1 MKRTILNISTSF
13 KQYFFVLTA
22 ILFVLLSSC
31 AIKSSI
37 KELTGISANTEQGVP
52 QNSRNLF
59 TNSVEKCPSFD
70 ISDSQVVQN
79 ISSHSDD
86 LLPLISFKTAFLFLF
101 DFPSLESESIHPLYN
116 GSRKIQSSIPIFL
129 EYQKLIIHY
138 SC

>member
-13 KQYFFVLTA
+13 KQYFLVLTA

>member
-79 ISSHSDD
+79 IAFESDD

-101 DFPSLESESIHPLYN
+101 DFPSLESERIHPLYN
-116 GSRKIQSSIPIFL
+116 GSRKIQSSIPILL
-129 EYQKLIIHY
+129 EYQKLITHS